1 MKAIVVERAGGPEVL
16 TVTDVP
22 TPAAK
27 PGWVLVR
34 VRAFGL
40 NRSEMFT
47 RQGHSPNV
55 AFPRVLGIECVGEVE
70 EDGDA
75 ELARGQKVAAV
86 MGQMGRDFDGGY
98 AEYTCVPASQAL
110 PVETGL
116 DWATFG
122 ALPETFLTAWGSLHR
137 ALTIRAGQS
146 LLVRGATS
154 SVGMAAIT
162 LAKDAGVEVVATT
175 RNPDKVDGLKAQGA
189 DHVIVGGDAI
199 GEQVRALYPDGVGD
213 VLELVGT
220 RTMKDSLDAT
230 ARGGT
235 VCITGIVG
243 GEWVVPDFA
252 PMEVIPSGVKLT
264 KYSSQ
269 TIDRAGYA
277 AAMQEI
283 VTGVE
288 QGRFKPAVDKV
299 FRFEEIVEAHRYM
312 EENRALGKLVVV
324 TD

>member
-1 MKAIVVERAGGPEVL
+1 MKAIVVEEAGGPEVL
-16 TVTDVP
+16 TIKEIP
-22 TPAAK
+22 TPVAK
-27 PGWVLVR
+27 PGWVVVR
-34 VRAFGL
+34 VGAFGL

-55 AFPRVLGIECVGEVE
+55 TFPRVLGIECVGEVA
-70 EDGDA
+70 EDGDG
-75 ELARGQKVAAV
+75 ELAAGQKVAAV
-86 MGQMGRDFDGGY
+86 MGQMGRAFDGGY
-98 AEYTCVPASQAL
+98 AEYTCVPSSQVL
-110 PVETGL
+110 PVQTTL

-122 ALPETFLTAWGSLHR
+122 ALPETFLTAWGSLRR
-137 ALTIRAGQS
+137 ALSIEAGRS

-162 LAKDAGVEVVATT
+162 LAKEAGIEVAATT
-175 RNPDKVDGLKAQGA
+175 RNPDKVDGLKEQGA
-189 DHVIVGGDAI
+189 DHVIVGGDTI
-199 GEQVRALYPDGVGD
+199 KDQVRALYPEGVGD

-243 GEWVVPDFA
+243 GEWVIPAFA

-269 TIDRAGYA
+269 TINRADYA
-277 AAMQEI
+277 GAMQDI

-288 QGRFKPAVDKV
+288 DGRYNPALHKV
-299 FRFEEIVEAHRYM
+299 FGFDEIVEAHRYM
-312 EENRALGKLVVV
+312 EANRALGKLVVV

>member
-1 MKAIVVERAGGPEVL
+1 MRAIVAENTGGPEVL
-16 TVTDVP
+16 TIKEMP

-27 PGWVLVR
+27 PGWIVIR

-47 RQGHSPNV
+47 RQGHSPSV
-55 AFPRVLGIECVGEVE
+55 TFPRVLGIECVGEVV
-70 EDGDA
+70 EDGDG
-75 ELARGQKVAAV
+75 ELAEGQKVAAA
-86 MGQMGRDFDGGY
+86 MGQMGRAFDGGY
-98 AEYTCVPASQAL
+98 AEYTCVPASQVL
-110 PVETGL
+110 PVESGL

-137 ALTIRAGQS
+137 ALAIEKGQS

-162 LAKDAGVEVVATT
+162 LAKQDGVEVIATT
-175 RNPDKVDGLKAQGA
+175 RNADKVDGLKEQGA
-189 DHVIVGGDAI
+189 DHVIIGGDRI
-199 GEQVRALYPDGVGD
+199 LDQVRALYPDGVGD

-243 GEWVVPDFA
+243 GEWVIPEFA

-269 TIDRAGYA
+269 TINRADYA
-277 AAMQEI
+277 AAMQDI
-283 VTGVE
+283 VAGVE
-288 QGRFKPAVDKV
+288 RGLYKPALHKV
-299 FRFEEIVEAHRYM
+299 FPFDQIVEAHRYM
-312 EENRALGKLVVV
+312 EDNRALGKLVVV